1 MRGPIPAML
10 SDIHMVRTEVN
21 VVTLVIAAFYRR
33 YVDATYNQR
42 RKDGQV
48 YLYEKLNSYNPI
60 IRLTVETNLNKFMD
74 TKTG

>member
-1 MRGPIPAML
+1 MRGSIPAML
-10 SDIHMVRTEVN
+10 YDIHMVRTEIN

-33 YVDATYNQR
+33 YVDATYNR
-42 RKDGQV
+42 RRTDGQV